1 MRVVRRIYL
10 AAAATAALALL
21 GGCSVYRS
29 VTNYINSDKPNVCP
43 DAAILASTASL
54 PAFDPMKG
62 EDPSSVL
69 YTIKLTNVTTSCDY
83 DKREHSADTTYKIF
97 YEANRAPGGDAAH
110 YRVPFYTVLTTKG
123 EIKDKQLHWLDFS
136 FERNQTDVT
145 GSEEPE
151 DVEVKPGKGAEPNE
165 YRLVVGFQLT
175 KAQLDY
181 NKKIGRFSP

>member
-1 MRVVRRIYL
+1 MKALHRIFL
-10 AAAATAALALL
+10 ATAVVGVLALL

-29 VTNYINSDKPNVCP
+29 VTNYINSDKASLCP

-54 PAFDPMKG
+54 PAFDPNKG

-69 YTIKLTNVTTSCDY
+69 YTIQLTNVTTSCDY
-83 DKREHSADTTYKIF
+83 DKREHTADTTYKIF
-97 YEANRAPGGDAAH
+97 YEATRAPGGGAVQ
-110 YRVPFYTVLTTKG
+110 YRVPFFMALTTKG
-123 EIKDKQLHWLDFS
+123 EIKVKQLHWLDFS
-136 FERNQTDVT
+136 FGPNQTTVA

-151 DVEVKPGKGAEPNE
+151 DVEVKAGKGEEPNE
-165 YRLVVGFQLT
+165 YRVVVGFQLT